1 MQEPQINPWS
11 NTSSLDIG
19 KTFADFGIDSIAP
32 VLSELPEVPSFMR
45 RGIVVGHRDY
55 LPIARAI
62 RNRTPFHI
70 LTGFMPSGHPHLG
83 HLMVMKEVVWHVQ
96 QGGNGYITIADR
108 EAHAVRNLSWEKCNE
123 YGKEYLACLYALGFE
138 GQTYFQSRNDRLK
151 DLAFEAAT
159 KVNFSE
165 LTAIY
170 GFGPDTD
177 LAHADSVITQVAD
190 ILFPQIDRE
199 PAPTLVPVGV
209 DQDPHIRLTR
219 GIAHK
224 MRMFTVEER
233 DGSISV
239 RSKNAPEAAMEAVRK
254 AFPHAKKY
262 EGHVDIKG
270 AQCADVAAK
279 VREIEREQGGFAF
292 YAPSSTYHIFMP
304 GLTGGKMSS
313 SIPESIISFYEPEA
327 VVRKNVMSGITGGR
341 MTLEEQKR
349 LGGEPDKCSL
359 YLLNLFHMVTDDTE
373 LAEIKRKCMAGEVTC
388 GQCKKETAERVV
400 AFLRD
405 FREKMDACADRIRV

>member
-11 NTSSLDIG
+11 GTPSLDID
-19 KTFADFGIDSIAP
+19 KTFAEFGIDPIAP
-32 VLSELPEVPSFMR
+32 VLAELPEVPYFMR

-55 LPIARAI
+55 RPIAQAI
-62 RNRTPFHI
+62 RNKTPFHI

-108 EAHAVRNLSWEKCNE
+108 EAHAVRGLSWEKCNE
-123 YGKEYLACLYALGFE
+123 FGKEYLACLYALGFE
-138 GQTYFQSRNDRLK
+138 GETYFQTRNNRLK

-190 ILFPQIDRE
+190 ILYPQIDRE

-224 MRMFTVEER
+224 MRMFTIEER
-233 DGSISV
+233 DGYISV
-239 RSKNAPEAAMEAVRK
+239 RSKNAPEAAMDAVK
-254 AFPHAKKY
+254 SAFPHAKKY

-279 VREIEREQGGFAF
+279 VREIERAQGGFAF
-292 YAPSSTYHIFMP
+292 YTPSSTYHIFMP

-313 SIPESIISFYEPEA
+313 SIPESIISFYETEA
-327 VVRKNVMSGITGGR
+327 VVRKKVMSGITGGR
-341 MTLEEQKR
+341 TTLEEQKR
-349 LGGEPDKCSL
+349 LGGEPDKCSV
-359 YLLNLFHMVTDDTE
+359 YLLNLFHMVTDDLE
-373 LAEIKRKCMAGEVTC
+373 LAEIKRKCMAGEITC

-400 AFLRD
+400 AFLKD

>member
-1 MQEPQINPWS
+1 MQEPQNNPWS
-11 NTSSLDIG
+11 STPSLDIE
-19 KTFADFGIDSIAP
+19 KTFADFGIEPIAP
-32 VLSELPEVPSFMR
+32 LLPELPSVPYFMR
-45 RGIVVGHRDY
+45 RNIVVGHRDY
-55 LPIARAI
+55 RPIASAI
-62 RNRTPFHI
+62 RNRTPFHV

-83 HLMVMKEVVWHVQ
+83 HLMVMKEVVWHVE
-96 QGGNGYITIADR
+96 QGGNGYVTIADR
-108 EAHAVRNLSWEKCNE
+108 EAHAVRGLSWDKCRE

-138 GQTYFQSRNDRLK
+138 GTTYFQSKNNRLK

-165 LTAIY
+165 LAAIY
-170 GFGPDTD
+170 GFSPETD

-190 ILFPQIDRE
+190 ILYPQIDRE

-224 MRMFTVEER
+224 MRMFTIEER
-233 DGSISV
+233 DGYISV
-239 RSKNAPEAAMEAVRK
+239 RSKNAPEAALESVKK

-270 AQCADVAAK
+270 AQCVDVSVK
-279 VREIEREQGGFAF
+279 VREIERANGGFAF
-292 YAPSSTYHIFMP
+292 YTPSSTYHIFMP

-313 SIPESIISFYEPEA
+313 SIPESIISFYETEA
-327 VVRKNVMSGITGGR
+327 VVRKKVMSGITGGR
-341 MTLEEQKR
+341 VTLEEQKR

-359 YLLNLFHMVTDDTE
+359 YLLNLFHMVTDDAD
-373 LAEIKRKCMAGEVTC
+373 LAEIRRKCTAGEITC

-400 AFLRD
+400 AFLHD
-405 FREKMDACADRIRV
+405 FKEKMDAASDRIEV

>member
-1 MQEPQINPWS
+1 MAPEINPWS
-11 NTSSLDIG
+11 SSQSVDIE
-19 KTFADFGIDSIAP
+19 KLFSEFGIEPIAP
-32 VLSELPEVPSFMR
+32 VIPELPEIPYFFKRS
-45 RGIVVGHRDY
+45 IVLGHRDY
-55 LPIARAI
+55 GQIASAI
-62 RNRTPFHI
+62 RNRAPFHI

-96 QGGNGYITIADR
+96 QGGNGYVAVADR
-108 EAHAVRNLSWEKCNE
+108 EAHAVRSMPWDKCRE
-123 YGKEYLACLYALGFE
+123 YGKEYLSCLYALGFT

-190 ILFPQIDRE
+190 ILFPQIDRG
-199 PAPTLVPVGV
+199 PAPTLVPVGI
-209 DQDPHIRLTR
+209 DQDPHLRLTR
-219 GIAHK
+219 GVAHK

-233 DGSISV
+233 DGYISV
-239 RSKNAPEAAMEAVRK
+239 RSKNAPEAALSAVHT
-254 AFPHAKKY
+254 AFPGSKKY
-262 EGHVDIKG
+262 EGHVDIKN
-270 AQCADVAAK
+270 ARCADVKGK
-279 VREIEREQGGFAF
+279 VREIELAQGGYGFF
-292 YAPSSTYHIFMP
+292 TPSSTYHVFMP

-327 VVRKNVMSGITGGR
+327 AIRKKVMSGITGGR

-359 YLLNLFHMVTDDTE
+359 YMLNLFHMVTDDRE
-373 LAEIKRKCMAGEVTC
+373 LDEIRRKCMAGEVTC
-388 GQCKKETAERVV
+388 GQCKKETAERVI
-400 AFLRD
+400 AFLKD
-405 FREKMDACADRIRV
+405 FREKMDAAAEMIEV

>member
-1 MQEPQINPWS
+1 MQELTFNPWS
-11 NTSSLDIG
+11 STPSLDIG
-19 KTFADFGIDSIAP
+19 KTFADFGIDSIAT
-32 VLSELPEVPSFMR
+32 VLAELPEIPYFMR
-45 RGIVVGHRDY
+45 RGILIGHRDY

-62 RNRTPFHI
+62 RNKTPFHI

-108 EAHAVRNLSWEKCNE
+108 EAHAVRGLSWERCNE
-123 YGKEYLACLYALGFE
+123 FGKEYLSCLCALGFE
-138 GQTYFQSRNDRLK
+138 GQTYFQSKNNRLK

-170 GFGPDTD
+170 GFGPDTE

-190 ILFPQIDRE
+190 ILYPQVDRE
-199 PAPTLVPVGV
+199 PAPTVVPVGA

-233 DGSISV
+233 DGFISV
-239 RSKNAPEAAMEAVRK
+239 RSKNAPEEALAAVKR

-262 EGHVDIKG
+262 EGHVDIRA
-270 AQCADVAAK
+270 AQCADVSAR
-279 VREIEREQGGFAF
+279 VREIERAHGGYAF
-292 YAPSSTYHIFMP
+292 YTPSSTYHIFMP

-313 SIPESIISFYEPEA
+313 SVPESIISFYESET
-327 VVRKNVMSGITGGR
+327 VVRKKVMNGITGGR
-341 MTLEEQKR
+341 MTLDEQKR

-359 YLLNLFHMVTDDTE
+359 FLLNLFHMVTDDGE
-373 LAEIKRKCMAGEVTC
+373 LAEIQRKCTGGEVTC
-388 GQCKKETAERVV
+388 GQCKKDTAERVV
-400 AFLRD
+400 AFLKD

>member
-1 MQEPQINPWS
+1 MAPEINPWS
-11 NTSSLDIG
+11 SNQSYDVEKLFSE
-19 KTFADFGIDSIAP
+19 FGIEPISPAIAD
-32 VLSELPEVPSFMR
+32 LPEIPYFFR
-45 RGIVVGHRDY
+45 RGIVLGHRDY
-55 LPIARAI
+55 GQIASAI

-108 EAHAVRNLSWEKCNE
+108 EAHAVRDLSWEKCRE

-138 GQTYFQSRNDRLK
+138 GTTYAQSRNDRLK

-165 LTAIY
+165 LIAIY

-177 LAHADSVITQVAD
+177 LAHAESVITQVAD
-190 ILFPQIDRE
+190 ILYPQIDRA
-199 PAPTLVPVGV
+199 PAPTLVPVGI

-219 GIAHK
+219 GVAHK

-233 DGSISV
+233 DGYISV
-239 RSKNAPEAAMEAVRK
+239 RSKNAPDAALAAVHK
-254 AFPHAKKY
+254 AFSGSKKY
-262 EGHVDIKG
+262 EGHVDIRG
-270 AQCADVAAK
+270 AVCTDVSRK
-279 VREIEREQGGFAF
+279 VREIELAHGGFGF
-292 YAPSSTYHIFMP
+292 FTPSSTYHIFMP

-327 VVRKNVMSGITGGR
+327 AVRKKVMSGITGGR
-341 MTLEEQKR
+341 MTLEEQKK
-349 LGGEPDKCSL
+349 LGGEPDRCSL
-359 YLLNLFHMVTDDTE
+359 YMLNLFHMVSDDDE
-373 LAEIKRKCMAGEVTC
+373 LLKIRQRCVSGEITC
-388 GQCKKETAERVV
+388 GQCKKETAERVI
-400 AFLRD
+400 AFLKD
-405 FREKMDACADRIRV
+405 FREKMDAAAENIEV

>member
-1 MQEPQINPWS
+1 MPESPINPWS
-11 NTSSLDIG
+11 STPSLDVE
-19 KTFADFGIDSIAP
+19 KMFAEFGIDPIAP
-32 VLSELPEVPSFMR
+32 VLPELPEVPYFMR
-45 RGIVVGHRDY
+45 RGIVVGQRDY

-62 RNRTPFHI
+62 RNHTPFHL

-83 HLMVMKEVVWHVQ
+83 HLMLMREIVWHVQ
-96 QGGNGYITIADR
+96 QGANGYVTIADR
-108 EAHAVRNLSWEKCNE
+108 EAFAVRGLSWEKCRE
-123 YGKEYLACLYALGFE
+123 YGKEYLSCLFALGFE
-138 GQTYFQSRNDRLK
+138 GQTYFQSKNERLK

-170 GFGPDTD
+170 GFSPETA

-190 ILFPQIDRE
+190 ILYPQVERE
-199 PAPTLVPVGV
+199 PAPTLVPVGI

-224 MRMFTVEER
+224 FRMFTVEER
-233 DGSISV
+233 DGYISV
-239 RSKNAPEAAMEAVRK
+239 RSKNAPDAALDAIKK

-262 EGHVDIKG
+262 EGHVDITG
-270 AQCADVAAK
+270 AGCADVSAK
-279 VREIEREQGGFAF
+279 VREIERACGGYAF
-292 YAPSSTYHIFMP
+292 YTPSSTYHIFLP

-327 VVRKNVMSGITGGR
+327 AVRKKVMSGLTGGR
-341 MTLEEQKR
+341 MTLEEQRR
-349 LGGEPDKCSL
+349 LGGEPEKCTL
-359 YLLNLFHMVTDDTE
+359 YLLNMFHMITDDAK
-373 LAEIKRKCMAGEVTC
+373 LAELHRKCRSGEITC

-400 AFLRD
+400 AFLKD
-405 FREKMDACADRIRV
+405 FREKMDVAAETIEV

>member
-1 MQEPQINPWS
+1 SPINPWS
-11 NTSSLDIG
+11 STPSLDVE
-19 KTFADFGIDSIAP
+19 KMFAEFGIDPIAP
-32 VLSELPEVPSFMR
+32 VLPELPEIPYFMR
-45 RGIVVGHRDY
+45 RGIVVGQRDY

-62 RNRTPFHI
+62 RNHTPFHL

-83 HLMVMKEVVWHVQ
+83 HLMLMREIVWHVQ
-96 QGGNGYITIADR
+96 QGANGYVTIADR
-108 EAHAVRNLSWEKCNE
+108 EAFAVRGLSWEKCRE
-123 YGKEYLACLYALGFE
+123 YGKEYLSCLFALGFE
-138 GQTYFQSRNDRLK
+138 GQTYFQSKNERLK

-170 GFGPDTD
+170 GFSPETA

-190 ILFPQIDRE
+190 ILYPQVERE
-199 PAPTLVPVGV
+199 PAPTLVPVGI

-224 MRMFTVEER
+224 FRMFTVEER
-233 DGSISV
+233 DGYISV
-239 RSKNAPEAAMEAVRK
+239 RSKNAPDAALDAIKK

-262 EGHVDIKG
+262 EGHVDITG
-270 AQCADVAAK
+270 AGCADVSAK
-279 VREIEREQGGFAF
+279 VREIERACGGYAF
-292 YAPSSTYHIFMP
+292 YTPSSTYHIFLP

-327 VVRKNVMSGITGGR
+327 AVRKKVMSGLTGGR
-341 MTLEEQKR
+341 MTLEEQRR
-349 LGGEPDKCSL
+349 LGGEPEKCTL
-359 YLLNLFHMVTDDTE
+359 YLLNMFHMITDDAK
-373 LAEIKRKCMAGEVTC
+373 LAELHRKCRSGEITC

-400 AFLRD
+400 AFLKD
-405 FREKMDACADRIRV
+405 FREKMDVAAETIEV

>member
-11 NTSSLDIG
+11 STTSLDIT
-19 KTFADFGIDSIAP
+19 KTFAEFGIDSIAP
-32 VLSELPEVPSFMR
+32 VMAELPEIPYFMR

-62 RNRTPFHI
+62 RNKTPFHI

-108 EAHAVRNLSWEKCNE
+108 EAHAVRGLSWEKCNE

-138 GQTYFQSRNDRLK
+138 GTTFFQSRNDRLK

-190 ILFPQIDRE
+190 ILYPQIDRE
-199 PAPTLVPVGV
+199 PAPTVVPVGV

-233 DGSISV
+233 DGFISV
-239 RSKNAPEAAMEAVRK
+239 RSKNAPEAAMDAVRK

-262 EGHVDIKG
+262 EGHIDIKG
-270 AQCADVAAK
+270 AHCTAVKEK
-279 VREIEREQGGFAF
+279 VREIERANGGFAF
-292 YAPSSTYHIFMP
+292 FTPSSTYHIFMP

-313 SIPESIISFYEPEA
+313 SIPESIISFYETEA
-327 VVRKNVMSGITGGR
+327 VVRKKVMSGITGGR
-341 MTLEEQKR
+341 MTLVEQKR
-349 LGGEPDKCSL
+349 LGGEPDKCSV
-359 YLLNLFHMVTDDTE
+359 YLLNLFHMVTDDAE
-373 LAEIKRKCMAGEVTC
+373 LAEIRRKCTDGEVTC

-405 FREKMDACADRIRV
+405 FRQRMNVAAEKIRM